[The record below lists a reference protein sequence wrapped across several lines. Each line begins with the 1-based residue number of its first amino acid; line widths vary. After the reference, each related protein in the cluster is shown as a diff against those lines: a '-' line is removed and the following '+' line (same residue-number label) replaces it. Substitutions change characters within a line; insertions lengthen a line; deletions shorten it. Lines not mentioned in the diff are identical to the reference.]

1 MRLAAVFILSLI
13 SNFSFAQYAGL
24 TELQL
29 KYIKSIS
36 VVAPEWEDF
45 TNKDGSGLYWE
56 IMRAVYEPE
65 GIKVKV
71 SIVPWNRAIKMV
83 SKYQTHHA
91 IMGEYKDSED
101 HLIFPN
107 FPFDVEHLS
116 VLSKNN
122 VGNDWDGT
130 LTSLSNKK
138 VGWIKGIEFFTQDQR
153 DYELVEYRNIEE
165 GVLMLT
171 SGKIDFLIDLR
182 EEIELAMETY
192 KLSDQDYSINNTPE
206 DKNLY
211 AAFSDNIVSKELINI
226 YNLRIPVLAAS
237 GEMAKIY
244 KKWGVGE
251 MPRSILRLTHNK

>member
-1 MRLAAVFILSLI
+1 MRLAAVFLLSLL
-13 SNFSFAQYAGL
+13 SSYCLAQYTGL
-24 TELQL
+24 TDLQRQH
-29 KYIKSIS
+29 IKSIS

-45 TNKDGSGLYWE
+45 TNTDGSGLYWD
-56 IMRAVYEPE
+56 IMRAVYEPT

-83 SKYQTHHA
+83 SKYHTHHA

-101 HLIFPN
+101 PLIFPN

-116 VLSKNN
+116 VLNKNN

-130 LTSLSNKK
+130 LNSLSHKK

-153 DYELVEYRNIEE
+153 DYELLEFRNIEE

-182 EEIELAMETY
+182 EELELAMETY
-192 KLSDQDYSINNTPE
+192 SLTPQQYSLNNTPE

-226 YNLRIPVLAAS
+226 YNQRIPVLVAS
-237 GEMAKIY
+237 GEMANIY
-244 KKWGVGE
+244 KKWSVGE
-251 MPRSILRLTHNK
+251 MPRSVKKLAQVN